1 MVADF
6 PADGVDA
13 VLLTR
18 QHDDPSHPFIHPQ
31 VQRIL
36 LGAAAFGE
44 SYGVERE
51 PPPGVHVG
59 GMQAYIAQRADITQR
74 CRPPILGPLPR
85 RPCQIMPRSGPGA
98 SIPIVVNAVEW
109 YTVPGVWIACP
120 NPTWASR
127 QNRCN
132 GLFLRAALPPERAKI
147 SSAAATARH
156 ADRIWFRR
164 TRERSSKL
172 IGRPASAIS

>member
-132 GLFLRAALPPERAKI
+132 GLFYVPRYRRSGQRSRRRPRLP
-147 SSAAATARH
+147 ATPTGSGFVAP
-156 ADRIWFRR
+156 
-164 TRERSSKL
+164 
-172 IGRPASAIS
+172 GNGP